1 MQAQRLVDVEHDPVG
16 DDSEP
21 VTHPVD
27 GNRSD
32 LLGLRLGVAIEP
44 CLRGWM
50 AP

>member
-1 MQAQRLVDVEHDPVG
+1 MQAQRLVDVEHDHVR

-21 VTHPVD
+21 VTYPVD

-44 CLRGWM
+44 CL
-50 AP
+50 